1 MAASTSN
8 IANLAGSSQQAGEK
22 IPQHVAITDTSGNVI
37 ETFGSGGGT
46 QYTEG
51 DTDTTITGTAPM
63 WEDTGNTLRA
73 VSEAFPL
80 PTHAVGAATGGHS
93 TFRSLDLDE
102 TEEDVKTSAGT
113 VYGII
118 FTNTSS
124 STRWLKLYN
133 ATAASVTVGS
143 TTPLLTI
150 GLPGTA
156 GGSDI
161 TGSIPIPEGGIA
173 FSTAISAAAT
183 TGILD
188 ADTGAPGANEVSVN
202 ILYR

>member
-1 MAASTSN
+1 MAIER
-8 IANLAGSSQQAGEK
+8 IANLAGSSQLAGEK
-22 IPQHVAITDTSGNVI
+22 APQHVLVVDEAGDAVNLA
-37 ETFGSGGGT
+37 GGASGT

-51 DTDTTITGTAPM
+51 DTDVTITGNALIYETDTA
-63 WEDTGNTLRA
+63 TNTVGV
-73 VSEAFPL
+73 VSAEAPL
-80 PTHAVGAATGGHS
+80 PVRATGYATGGHA

-102 TEEDVKTSAGT
+102 TEEEVKGTAGT
-113 VYGII
+113 IYGII

-133 ATAASVTVGS
+133 ATAASVSVGS

-156 GGSDI
+156 GYSDI

-173 FSTAISAAAT
+173 FSTAITAAAT
-183 TGILD
+183 TGIAD